1 MTTEEQ
7 RNPEIWE
14 KIQEIF
20 ADALGLDEDEIEFHS
35 KVVDDLEA
43 ESIDLLDIL
52 HRLNKAFH
60 INIPQGGIGKIA
72 TGENPDSKI
81 SKEIQDIDIQK
92 SLNPD
97 GSLTAEALQRLS
109 EAMPEVPKEEFVQ
122 GLKETDIHK
131 LFRVATFY
139 NLVVKMLEDSGD
151 I

>member
-1 MTTEEQ
+1 MTTDTKLDAQ
-7 RNPEIWE
+7 IWS

-20 ADALGLDEDEIEFHS
+20 ADALGLDEDEIELDA
-35 KVVDDLEA
+35 KVVEDLEA

-52 HRLNKAFH
+52 HRLNKSFN

-72 TGENPDSKI
+72 TGDSADSNSKI
-81 SKEIQDIDIQK
+81 SKELQEIDVQN

-97 GSLTAEALQRLS
+97 GTLTDDALRRLS
-109 EAMPEVPKEEFVQ
+109 EAMPEVPKEEFVA

-139 NLVVKMLEDSGD
+139 NLVVKLLEDK
-151 I
+151 